1 MLDQPH
7 RELAQR
13 ADETAKYAREMARM
27 MGADHPE
34 ARAAYDIAQDA
45 REELYESFAAPPAQV
60 TIIDRHGGF
69 AIESKP
75 PWYEAER
82 FDFAQRERAARTRL
96 DYRRFGVGDSLWR
109 PGSVLKGRK
118 PVGELLA
125 YDPRSFYQTNDNVTL
140 AVYRVRG
147 YGYPVL
153 IWFDNATGRR
163 IA

>member
-13 ADETAKYAREMARM
+13 ADEAAKYARELDQAL
-27 MGADHPE
+27 GSAHPG
-34 ARAAYDIAQDA
+34 ARAAYDVAQDA
-45 REELYESFAAPPAQV
+45 REELYASFTTPPARV
-60 TIIDRHGGF
+60 AVIDRNGGF
-69 AIESKP
+69 TMESKP
-75 PWYEAER
+75 PWYEAKR
-82 FDFAQRERAARTRL
+82 FDFAQREHAARTRL

-109 PGSVLKGRK
+109 PGSVLKGQK

-125 YDPRSFYQTNDNVTL
+125 YDPRSFYQTNNNVTL

-153 IWFDNATGRR
+153 IWFDNATRRR